1 MSERTSEQIRLE
13 IAAERNA
20 LAGDMVVLQSEARRL
35 AKVAGGAVV
44 AAVALRVAVKL
55 LWKLR

>member
-1 MSERTSEQIRLE
+1 MSERTAEQIRLE
-13 IAAERNA
+13 MASERRRSP
-20 LAGDMVVLQSEARRL
+20 GTWSELQSEARRL
-35 AKVAGGAVV
+35 AKVAGGAVA